1 MSVNYLTKQGPW
13 LKGVKHLVKNEI
25 RIKQWLK
32 ENRAR
37 GARLLQILVR
47 ENSTRGNESST
58 QAIIIEKCRQ
68 LGLILDIWEIDGSK
82 LKNHPAFFCDRK
94 SFDGNPN
101 LVAVLKGSGGGKS
114 IILNGHID
122 VVPVGDEMNWKHD
135 PFSGEIECGKLYG
148 RGATDMKGGNVALLM
163 ALESLIASGIKLK
176 GDVIFQSVIEE
187 ESGGAGTL
195 AAVLRGYQADGAII
209 PEPTNMKI
217 FPKQQGSMWFR
228 ITVKG
233 RAAHGGTRYE
243 GVSAIE
249 KAVLV
254 IQRLQQLEKDRNAMV
269 SDPLFEKIPIPIPIN
284 IGKILSGE
292 WPSSVPDTA
301 ILEGRM
307 GVSPEETIQS
317 AQTVMEECLQ
327 EMNEQDEWFF
337 ENPVQVEW
345 FGGRWI
351 PGSLDSDH
359 PLINELTTSF
369 IEVKGD
375 NPTIEA
381 SPWGTDGG
389 ILSSVGNTPTVVFG
403 PGITE
408 TAHDANEHIVLED
421 MFAVSEIIA
430 LTLLRWCGT
439 DEASDEN

>member
-1 MSVNYLTKQGPW
+1 MKNYEG
-13 LKGVKHLVKNEI
+13 

-37 GARLLQILVR
+37 GARLLQILVQ
-47 ENSTRGNESST
+47 ENSTRGNESGA
-58 QAIIIEKCRQ
+58 QAIVIEKCRQ
-68 LGLILDIWEIDGSK
+68 MGLALDIWEIGGEE
-82 LKNHPAFFCDRK
+82 LKKHPAYCCDRQ

-101 LVAVLKGSGGGKS
+101 LVAILKGSGGGKS

-122 VVPVGDEMNWKHD
+122 VVPVGDEANWELE
-135 PFSGEIECGKLYG
+135 PFSGMIKCGKLYG

-163 ALESLIASGIKLK
+163 AMESLIANGIKLK

-195 AAVLRGYQADGAII
+195 AAVLRGYSADGAII
-209 PEPTNMKI
+209 PEPTNMKF

-249 KAVLV
+249 KSLLV
-254 IQRLQQLEKDRNAMV
+254 IQRLQQLEKDRNAKIN
-269 SDPLFEKIPIPIPIN
+269 DPLFKNIPIPIPIN
-284 IGKILSGE
+284 IGKINSGE

-301 ILEGRM
+301 IIEGRM
-307 GVSPEETIQS
+307 GVSPEEKIQS
-317 AQTVMEECLQ
+317 AKLEMEACLQ
-327 EMNEQDEWFF
+327 ELNEKDVWFHD
-337 ENPVQVEW
+337 NPLQIEW
-345 FGGRWI
+345 FGGRWL
-351 PGSLDSDH
+351 PGSLESDH
-359 PLINELTTSF
+359 PLMTALTQSF
-369 IEVKGD
+369 IDVKKET
-375 NPTIEA
+375 PIIEA

-389 ILSSVGNTPTVVFG
+389 ILSTVGDTPVIVFG

-408 TAHDANEHIVLED
+408 TAHDANEHIDLED
-421 MFAVSEIIA
+421 LFTSSEIIA
-430 LTLLRWCGT
+430 LTLLRWC
-439 DEASDEN
+439 EVSE

>member
-1 MSVNYLTKQGPW
+1 MD
-13 LKGVKHLVKNEI
+13 KNKDQ
-25 RIKQWLK
+25 IKQWLK

-68 LGLILDIWEIDGSK
+68 LGLTLDIWEIGGDE
-82 LKNHPAFFCDRK
+82 LKNHPAYCCDRK
-94 SFDGNPN
+94 SFEGNPN

-122 VVPVGDEMNWKHD
+122 VVPVGDEKNWKHD
-135 PFSGEIECGKLYG
+135 PFSGAIECGKLYG

-163 ALESLIASGIKLK
+163 AIESLIANGIKLK

-249 KAVLV
+249 KSLIV
-254 IQRLQQLEKDRNAMV
+254 IQRLQQLEKDRN
-269 SDPLFEKIPIPIPIN
+269 SRITDPLFEKIPIPIPIN
-284 IGKILSGE
+284 LGKINSGE

-317 AQTVMEECLQ
+317 AQEEMENCLR
-327 EMNEQDEWFF
+327 ELNERDEWFR
-337 ENPVQVEW
+337 ENPLEIQW
-345 FGGRWI
+345 FGGRWL
-351 PGSLDSDH
+351 PGSLESDH
-359 PLINELTTSF
+359 PLIMELLKSF
-369 IEVKGD
+369 MEVKGIQ
-375 NPTIEA
+375 PVIEA

-389 ILSSVGNTPTVVFG
+389 ILSNVGGTPVVVFG
-403 PGITE
+403 PGITA
-408 TAHDANEHIVLED
+408 TAHDANEHINLED
-421 MFAVSEIIA
+421 MFSASEIIA
-430 LTLLRWCGT
+430 ITLLEWCEV
-439 DEASDEN
+439 DE